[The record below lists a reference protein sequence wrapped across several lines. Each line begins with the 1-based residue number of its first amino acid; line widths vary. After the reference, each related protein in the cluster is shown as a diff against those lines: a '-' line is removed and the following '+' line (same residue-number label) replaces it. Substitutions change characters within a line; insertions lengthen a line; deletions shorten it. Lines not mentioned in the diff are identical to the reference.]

1 MVVILTQVSDK
12 RKTATPA
19 RSLSRNSPDGAA
31 SPFSTSQCPTP
42 LRRPQDPQPPCVTR
56 GVRNKVCYIST
67 LPSTQSTYRCGRVTG
82 PPKTVSSHSATQRG
96 GCVTMLGGA
105 A

>member
-1 MVVILTQVSDK
+1 MLLIVTQVSDK

-19 RSLSRNSPDGAA
+19 RSLSRNSPGGAA
-31 SPFSTSQCPTP
+31 SPFSTSQCPA
-42 LRRPQDPQPPCVTR
+42 LSKRPQAPKTDSITI
-56 GVRNKVCYIST
+56 GFRNESRYTNT
-67 LPSTQSTYRCGRVTG
+67 LSSAPSPTSFRRVTG
-82 PPKTVSSHSATQRG
+82 QTKTVSSHSATQRG